1 MRRRVLIA
9 AGAAVLPLAPA
20 ALGSQAAVRPA
31 PPAPAVADTT
41 RPRVGVHER
50 AEAHAARGVR
60 VCAGGDVSLGTNADT
75 SWAIRATAQWGRPVP
90 ALPSPAGLLRPLRP
104 LLRGADVVLLNIEG
118 AIGDGAAPTKC
129 GPTST
134 ACFALRMP
142 IAAAAALRA
151 VNDSAVVVGNV
162 ANNHARDA
170 GLEGLDSTIA
180 HLAAA
185 GVQVTG
191 ADTLATVVETAF
203 GDTLAILGFSTSGVP
218 DARDLDAGRRHVARA
233 AERYPRVI
241 VTMHLG
247 AEGRDAQRTRDST
260 ERYYG
265 GLRGNPVQFADAALE
280 SGADLVIGHGP
291 HVVRAMR
298 LRDGRLV
305 AYSLGNLV
313 TYGPFSLRPPLD
325 NGGILC
331 ALLADSGR
339 VKSARF
345 HATRQVPPGRVHADR
360 SGRAAHL
367 ADSLSRLDFPR
378 DGARV
383 LGDGTI
389 LPHRASRRPRGSPV
403 ARPVAERERKP

>member
-1 MRRRVLIA
+1 MRRFVLIA

-20 ALGSQAAVRPA
+20 ALLSQATVRPV
-31 PPAPAVADTT
+31 PAAADTA
-41 RPRVGVHER
+41 RRRVAVHER
-50 AEAHAARGVR
+50 AEAHAQRGVR

-104 LLRGADVVLLNIEG
+104 LLRGADVVLLNVEG
-118 AIGDGAAPTKC
+118 AIGDGDAPTKC

-142 IAAAAALRA
+142 VAAAAALRA

-170 GLEGLDSTIA
+170 GLEGLDTTVA

-218 DARDLDAGRRHVARA
+218 DARDLAAVRRHVARA
-233 AERYPRVI
+233 AALYPRVV
-241 VTMHLG
+241 VTMHVG
-247 AEGRDAQRTRDST
+247 AEGRDAQRTRDTT

-298 LRDGRLV
+298 LLDGRLV

-325 NGGILC
+325 RGGILC
-331 ALLADSGR
+331 AMLADSGR

-345 HATRQVPPGRVHADR
+345 HATRQLPPGRVRVDR
-360 SGRAAHL
+360 GGRAAHL

-378 DGARV
+378 DGAR
-383 LGDGTI
+383 LLADGTI
-389 LPHRASRRPRGSPV
+389 LPHRAPRRARRSPV